1 MRCLNLYT
9 SQHSPMDG
17 ALPLRPWV
25 NAGGGEDDGTKEKQ
39 NPRRQD
45 GCATGV
51 LFFDCISFLLRKY
64 LPMHQ
69 HYLCRAVQTV
79 IKSFTDR

>member
-1 MRCLNLYT
+1 
-9 SQHSPMDG
+9 MDG

-25 NAGGGEDDGTKEKQ
+25 NAGGGEDDGIKEKT
-39 NPRRQD
+39 NPPLAGWMR
-45 GCATGV
+45 TGG

>member
-1 MRCLNLYT
+1 
-9 SQHSPMDG
+9 MDG

-51 LFFDCISFLLRKY
+51 LFFDYISFLPSSLANTS
-64 LPMHQ
+64 P
-69 HYLCRAVQTV
+69 CTSTIFAGP
-79 IKSFTDR
+79 

>member
-1 MRCLNLYT
+1 
-9 SQHSPMDG
+9 MD
-17 ALPLRPWV
+17 A
-25 NAGGGEDDGTKEKQ
+25 NGGF
-39 NPRRQD
+39 
-45 GCATGV
+45 V
-51 LFFDCISFLLRKY
+51 FDCISFLLRKY